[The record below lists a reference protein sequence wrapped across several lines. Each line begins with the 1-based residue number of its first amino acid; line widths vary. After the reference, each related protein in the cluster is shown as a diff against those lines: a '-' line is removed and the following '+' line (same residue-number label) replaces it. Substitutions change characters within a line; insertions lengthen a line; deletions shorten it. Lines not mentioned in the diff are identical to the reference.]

1 MPNVS
6 ILLGAGFSVD
16 RGYPTAGVLNS
27 KITSLQKD
35 DFFVHTD
42 GSFFPLERGTQDP
55 CRYNSYYK
63 QKLFTVDFIKFY
75 AERHNFNYEEFFDY
89 YSKLESGELNDPEF
103 DSFCQ
108 DFRANTH
115 TQETNLSLLSGHNR
129 LFNQIIDSFLVNRE
143 GKKYYEPIHHCGPI
157 YPGYTGFLN
166 CLENWGGSNIVHI
179 HTLNHDLF
187 FEDFKGSDW
196 IQGELSDGF
205 EELGSPYYGS
215 LQDKY
220 KVRLSRFTNKYDD
233 KYRLYKLHGSID
245 QYPFYLQSTGLDGFI
260 KSKQG
265 IGNTE
270 FYKETSD
277 DDSKLEYVRCWINYH
292 SAFLSGTTS
301 KILRYGE
308 PYYKEMFE
316 HFTENLIT
324 SDLLVIIGYGGA
336 DTKINELIEAN
347 FTKGKPIY
355 LVEPFPHS
363 GTNDF
368 LTRFNAKL
376 IEKKPGEL
384 LITHF
389 L

>member
-1 MPNVS
+1 
-6 ILLGAGFSVD
+6 
-16 RGYPTAGVLNS
+16 
-27 KITSLQKD
+27 
-35 DFFVHTD
+35 
-42 GSFFPLERGTQDP
+42 
-55 CRYNSYYK
+55 
-63 QKLFTVDFIKFY
+63 
-75 AERHNFNYEEFFDY
+75 
-89 YSKLESGELNDPEF
+89 
-103 DSFCQ
+103 
-108 DFRANTH
+108 
-115 TQETNLSLLSGHNR
+115 
-129 LFNQIIDSFLVNRE
+129 
-143 GKKYYEPIHHCGPI
+143 
-157 YPGYTGFLN
+157 
-166 CLENWGGSNIVHI
+166 
-179 HTLNHDLF
+179 
-187 FEDFKGSDW
+187 
-196 IQGELSDGF
+196 
-205 EELGSPYYGS
+205 
-215 LQDKY
+215 
-220 KVRLSRFTNKYDD
+220 
-233 KYRLYKLHGSID
+233 
-245 QYPFYLQSTGLDGFI
+245 
-260 KSKQG
+260 
-265 IGNTE
+265 
-270 FYKETSD
+270 
-277 DDSKLEYVRCWINYH
+277 LEYVRCWINYH